1 MNHDDDLA
9 TALKR
14 AAAGLPVGPAPVDTA
29 VHLGRTLRRRRRAAL
44 STALATAVLVP
55 ATALAAL
62 SLNPSGSGTPMR
74 PAASAPVSA
83 AVRVVAPEQTFAP
96 GRGHTMWL
104 TDRGLF
110 LTAPRSPASPAKP
123 TLAVADVPEGDIGC
137 VARTDPTG
145 ALHTC
150 VYRGSA
156 EGATFTVTVAGRT
169 LDTRTVTLA
178 GRPGWAAFYA
188 ESPGPESQSPP
199 DLVITARAADGT
211 VLASLT
217 KAAGS

>member
-1 MNHDDDLA
+1 MTHDDDLA

-62 SLNPSGSGTPMR
+62 SLHASGTDAPTP
-74 PAASAPVSA
+74 PAASAPVSSP
-83 AVRVVAPEQTFAP
+83 VRVVAPEQKLAP
-96 GRGHTMWL
+96 GRDHTMWL
-104 TDRGLF
+104 TGRGLF
-110 LTAPRSPASPAKP
+110 LRAPRSPASPAKP
-123 TLAVADVPEGDIGC
+123 TLAVADVPEGDISC

-217 KAAGS
+217 KAAAS